1 MGGVSL
7 TEIAP
12 RLLDKKASAA
22 YCGYGS
28 RKFGNL
34 VANGVMPPPIL
45 AWASVAQGSVVYTD
59 LGISEGMR
67 YGIEAAE
74 KAGLEIEYRT
84 INPTPEKG

>member
-12 RLLDKKASAA
+12 RLLDKKAAAA

-34 VANGVMPPPIL
+34 VANGVMPPPIPALGDRWDRKSLDKHLDRLSNPVRNERREDEAL
-45 AWASVAQGSVVYTD
+45 AK
-59 LGISEGMR
+59 L
-67 YGIEAAE
+67 
-74 KAGLEIEYRT
+74 
-84 INPTPEKG
+84 